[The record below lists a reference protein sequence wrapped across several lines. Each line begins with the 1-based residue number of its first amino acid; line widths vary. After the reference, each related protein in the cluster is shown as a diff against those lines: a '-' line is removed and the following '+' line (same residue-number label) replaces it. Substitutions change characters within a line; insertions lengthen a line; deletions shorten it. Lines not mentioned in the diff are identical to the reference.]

1 MAHLN
6 DTWCPGGGPNIVSP
20 FKAAAANASPPGCGV
35 MISADNLPPCR
46 HSPGLLSSDVP
57 SSPSSSFE
65 PAVATLQQQPREPTL
80 QQVLA
85 QHRHNTRWTAAA
97 SGIPLHQ
104 ADSQAATV
112 PQEWQQGASPP
123 QQGRRKIGRPIAFT
137 GDPDSMDLTDAD
149 RRRLKRRAANRESAR
164 RVRLRR
170 QEMLCATQVR
180 LEKMQDH
187 VTSLVAQ
194 LQQAE
199 AERAGFMQQVA
210 DLAREH
216 AARRNG
222 EGPASPLEAAVK
234 KEASADCCLPDAFKP
249 GNAAGAQPGADTDAY
264 ALVGS
269 EAVVTSG
276 ALHSGDGGTKVA
288 SAPGDASAPK
298 ACRTVTTVGGNA
310 GAAGSGSGSGSGFL
324 PPPLPAATTGAVG
337 RPTVVSVTP
346 STGTMRLTCAVAPP
360 AITATPPTGQ
370 LCRDWGGSPASQGP
384 AYQASLL
391 PELLPPTAQED
402 WLAGKTSLDLDALPL
417 PPIGSL

>member
-1 MAHLN
+1 M
-6 DTWCPGGGPNIVSP
+6 TSP
-20 FKAAAANASPPGCGV
+20 FKNAAADASPPGCGM
-35 MISADNLPPCR
+35 MISSDNLPPCR
-46 HSPGLLSSDVP
+46 HSPGLLGSSVP

-65 PAVATLQQQPREPTL
+65 PAVTALQQQPREPTL

-97 SGIPLHQ
+97 GGITPSE
-104 ADSQAATV
+104 DSLAALV
-112 PQEWQQGASPP
+112 PQEWQQGSAPP
-123 QQGRRKIGRPIAFT
+123 QQQGRRKIGRPIAFT
-137 GDPDSMDLTDAD
+137 GNPDSMDLTDAD

-187 VTSLVAQ
+187 VASLVAR

-199 AERAGFMQQVA
+199 VQRAGLMQQVA

-216 AARRNG
+216 AALSSG
-222 EGPASPLEAAVK
+222 EGAAPPLQAAIK
-234 KEASADCCLPDAFKP
+234 KEASAECCLQDTSKP
-249 GNAAGAQPGADTDAY
+249 GGVANANACACLGAD
-264 ALVGS
+264 
-269 EAVVTSG
+269 AVVTSG
-276 ALHSGDGGTKVA
+276 ALHGGGGDATA
-288 SAPGDASAPK
+288 DPAPGHASVPK
-298 ACRTVTTVGGNA
+298 ACRTVTTMGGDA
-310 GAAGSGSGSGSGFL
+310 SAAGSGGGSGFL
-324 PPPLPAATTGAVG
+324 PPPLPAATTGAIR

-360 AITATPPTGQ
+360 AITAAPPTGQ
-370 LCRDWGGSPASQGP
+370 LCCEWDASPADQGP

-391 PELLPPTAQED
+391 PELLPPTAHED
-402 WLAGKTSLDLDALPL
+402 WLAGKASLDLDALPL